1 MGRLD
6 DMVAVITGSDS
17 GIGQATAIAFAGEGA
32 DVVVNYLDDADGAAT
47 TREKVEAAGRRAI
60 VVQADVSRKD
70 DAERLFAEAID
81 AFGHVDILMNNASV
95 DASGTYVADLDIDDF
110 DAALRTNLYGPVM
123 CSGHF
128 IRHRR
133 SAGATGAG
141 RIINVTSVHEEI
153 PRAGAADYDCS
164 KGALRNLTRTLALEL
179 AEEGITVN
187 NIAPGMVLTPFNQQA
202 VDDPEVREQQTAG
215 IPMKRA
221 AEPSEIAG
229 LAVFLASRDADY
241 VTGSSYVM
249 DGGLMQ
255 FQGQGA

>member
-6 DMVAVITGSDS
+6 DKVALITGSDS
-17 GIGQATAIAFAGEGA
+17 GIGQATAIAFAEEGA
-32 DVVVNYLDDADGAAT
+32 DVVVNYLDDADGAES
-47 TREKVEAAGRRAI
+47 TRAQVEAAGRRAI
-60 VVQADVSRKD
+60 VVQADVGRKQ
-70 DAERLFAEAID
+70 DAERLFSEAID
-81 AFGHVDILMNNASV
+81 AFGRVDILMNNASV
-95 DASGTYVADLDIDDF
+95 DASGTHVADLEIDDF
-110 DAALRTNLYGPVM
+110 AAALRTNLFGPVM

-133 SAGATGAG
+133 AAGANGGG

-187 NIAPGMVLTPFNQQA
+187 NIAPGMVLTPFNQEA
-202 VDDPEVREQQTAG
+202 MDDPKVREEQTAS

-221 AEPSEIAG
+221 AEPREIAG

>member
-6 DMVAVITGSDS
+6 DKVAIITGSDS
-17 GIGQATAIAFAGEGA
+17 GIGQAAAVAFATEGA
-32 DVVVNYLDDADGAAT
+32 DVVVNYLHDADGAAK
-47 TREKVEAAGRRAI
+47 TRASVEAEGRRAI
-60 VVQADVSRKD
+60 TVQADVGQKD
-70 DAERLFAEAID
+70 DVARLFSEAIA
-81 AFGHVDILMNNASV
+81 AFGRIDILMNNASV
-95 DASGTYVADLDIDDF
+95 DASGTYVADLEIEDF
-110 DAALRTNLYGPVM
+110 AAALRTNLFGPVM
-123 CSGHF
+123 CCGHF

-133 SAGATGAG
+133 DVPDGGG

-164 KGALRNLTRTLALEL
+164 KGAVRNLTRTLALEL

-187 NIAPGMVLTPFNQQA
+187 NIAPGMVLTPFNQEA
-202 VDDPEVREQQTAG
+202 VDDAKVREEQTAS

-221 AEPSEIAG
+221 ARPEEIAG
-229 LAVFLASRDADY
+229 LAVFLASADADY

-255 FQGQGA
+255 NQGQGA